1 MTKKKDEKTPIKV
14 AFQYLKSKGLVH
26 TQQDV
31 ADKMSVSK
39 ENLSRA
45 LNRKDGYHTK
55 SFLSRF
61 NATFGGIFD
70 EEWLWSGI
78 GKMLIEGN
86 ASLETNASPI
96 LEAEEREY
104 YTENK
109 NGDVFYDLGDGR
121 FLMKAP
127 LVPYEAYGQFA
138 NEEITL
144 QSERDEWSS
153 EIFEVDELVQGNFLA
168 FKLRGDSMDDGTRDS
183 FEEGEVVLAR
193 ELDKSHW
200 KDGLKYKKHP
210 YWVVVFDSS
219 VLIKQV
225 VNQDLKRGMVTFHSI
240 SDSPEYRDFE
250 LNLDEI
256 RKLYYV
262 VQKKPKT
269 VRF

>member
-121 FLMKAP
+121 FLMKAL

-153 EIFEVDELVQGNFLA
+153 EIFEVDEVVQGNFLA

-210 YWVVVFDSS
+210 YWVVVFDSY